1 MYKQGDILLIPIP
14 FSDLTS
20 SKKRPVL
27 VLSNS
32 KYNKGTEDILVAA
45 ITSNLEEKEYAVMI
59 TNEDMKEGSLKV
71 DSCIRTDKIYTLSKF
86 IVIKKFGS
94 IRIDIINQTKVKLQD
109 LLEEKP

>member
-20 SKKRPVL
+20 SKRRPVL

-32 KYNKGTEDILVAA
+32 EYDKGTEDILVAA

-59 TNEDMKEGSLKV
+59 TNADMKEGTLKV
-71 DSCIRTDKIYTLSKF
+71 DSCVRTDKIYTLSKF

-94 IRIDIINQTKVKLQD
+94 IKFNIVDQIKAKLND